1 MEWRRSQC
9 RKTQRSRM
17 LLHLPSSKK
26 TIPSLTSESTTP
38 QKSKSSLC
46 GYKIPHPLE
55 HTFILKIQTTPD
67 TNPLDV
73 FILESANIIREL
85 GDLNKKFQV
94 SPLSELERAGCSI
107 CMIGWSRSQCELQE
121 EMEGN

>member
-1 MEWRRSQC
+1 MEKVSMQ
-9 RKTQRSRM
+9 KDSKIPNAATFTVLKEDHTLAN
-17 LLHLPSSKK
+17 LLRAQLLKNPKV
-26 TIPSLTSESTTP
+26 LFA
-38 QKSKSSLC
+38 

-85 GDLNKKFQV
+85 GDLNKKFQNQLTLHGLD
-94 SPLSELERAGCSI
+94 SGDFGAS
-107 CMIGWSRSQCELQE
+107 SR
-121 EMEGN
+121 MDF